1 MSEDNRYI
9 CTSCYFNH
17 VETPRAQF
25 LISRQLRLTCRPCGD
40 SIAKKRK
47 HTIVPMPKSNYI
59 VVTDMSLLKG
69 LNSSH
74 KGGTT

>member
-1 MSEDNRYI
+1 MYV
-9 CTSCYFNH
+9 CF
-17 VETPRAQF
+17 
-25 LISRQLRLTCRPCGD
+25 CGD
-40 SIAKKRK
+40 DIPPKRYALGYNTCLRCGDAIARQRK

-74 KGGTT
+74 KGTST